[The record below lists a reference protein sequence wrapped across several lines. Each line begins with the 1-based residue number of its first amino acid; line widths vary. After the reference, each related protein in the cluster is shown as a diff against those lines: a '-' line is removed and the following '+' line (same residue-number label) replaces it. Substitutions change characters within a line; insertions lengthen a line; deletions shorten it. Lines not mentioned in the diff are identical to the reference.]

1 MGQIL
6 IRNIDDT
13 ILEALR
19 QRAADSGTSTEEE
32 ARRALADSVGLNRME
47 AIERLDAIRK
57 KIGRLEGP
65 STLEILRRDRRR
77 DET

>member
-6 IRNIDDT
+6 IRNLDDA

-32 ARRALADSVGLNRME
+32 ARRALAAFVGLSRKE
-47 AIERLDAIRK
+47 ALERLDAIRK
-57 KIGRLEGP
+57 KIGPLDGP
-65 STLEILRRDRRR
+65 TILDDLRRDRRR
-77 DET
+77 DEN